1 MSVEFGELDYTEDQ
15 ALVPGGTFS
24 EPEEQTDETGPYA
37 LELDGLDLSFLGDQ
51 EGEKANKDLL
61 EARFAAQRIRELLS
75 RPLMVT
81 EGEKIRPL
89 RPSDVMLLLRS
100 PGAVLHHYIQALGE
114 EGIPWSA
121 DGGQDFFPNH
131 RGQRGAVHPPDR
143 G

>member
-61 EARFAAQRIRELLS
+61 EARFARPAYQRT
-75 RPLMVT
+75 V
-81 EGEKIRPL
+81 
-89 RPSDVMLLLRS
+89 V
-100 PGAVLHHYIQALGE
+100 QASYG
-114 EGIPWSA
+114 
-121 DGGQDFFPNH
+121 DGGREDTPTETL
-131 RGQRGAVHPPDR
+131 GCDASAP
-143 G
+143 